1 MTKFS
6 GRPLIGMDSYTQ
18 RLEVTIL
25 WDTRSLTFGQVHPG
39 AQIGSHAD
47 QRLDISIP
55 VARFVLQPRSGSSN
69 LYLLFLL
76 IMKEIAME
84 MIVNGFVKFFFLYTV
99 KTNAR
104 VTAYTSTVYGPV
116 GGHYSSRLVMLI
128 RSPVSKK
135 IVLTMCIVSS
145 PSKHLVSYNH

>member
-6 GRPLIGMDSYTQ
+6 WRPLIGMDSYTQ

-55 VARFVLQPRSGSSN
+55 VARFLLQWRSGSSN

-84 MIVNGFVKFFFLYTV
+84 MIVNGFVKFFFNTV
-99 KTNAR
+99 ETNAR

-128 RSPVSKK
+128 RSPVSKRL
-135 IVLTMCIVSS
+135 VLIMCIVSS